1 MTTDS
6 PQNFNQPCMGQLPGF
21 TLADA
26 TGYKR
31 LKKLADSK
39 FNLLMDIRQ
48 KEDKIRVIDEEVK
61 TLYLQV
67 YEEIKTLYLQVCRE
81 KGIGVEYQ
89 SGILDKV
96 IPVEMRD
103 DHGL

>member
-1 MTTDS
+1 MMRIEQKTQNTDS
-6 PQNFNQPCMGQLPGF
+6 PQNFNQPSMGQLPGF

-48 KEDKIRVIDEEVK
+48 KEDKIRVIDA
-61 TLYLQV
+61 
-67 YEEIKTLYLQVCRE
+67 EIKSLYLQVCRE